1 MDRRQLL
8 FGATALGLVTNL
20 NLNHP
25 LIAQVGETTRG
36 SRRLSDRERAG
47 LRGPV
52 KTCRDFMKDDAESMT
67 ETEYSTDGRLLAWRA
82 RSYHN
87 PGGSG
92 VEQIDSYEL
101 VYSYDGMGR
110 LISMTSSRADVTDV
124 FHYDEQGKKTRV
136 RTIAARPGD
145 PVTTITVD
153 IPFEAVEGGF
163 LLNDGGSVTTRY
175 NDDDQPTESLV
186 YDAQGELLTK
196 IVRHYA
202 NGRLI
207 NETLAREAFEFPG
220 ELRDQLS
227 EEQRRAFRTQMKA
240 ALSQHDVFKNMERSY
255 FYGDEGRVIQRLKRM
270 GSNLNQDET
279 ITYNEHGDEA
289 VTVTVR
295 SGSLDPRMPD
305 LDNERSEVNYLY
317 QYDSHG
323 NWTERSTTTSFR
335 PGEPN
340 TQRRTLAYYGFS

>member
-1 MDRRQLL
+1 MRHGVRHGWEAAWLAVSQ
-8 FGATALGLVTNL
+8 FPRSG
-20 NLNHP
+20 
-25 LIAQVGETTRG
+25 G
-36 SRRLSDRERAG
+36 SR
-47 LRGPV
+47 
-52 KTCRDFMKDDAESMT
+52 
-67 ETEYSTDGRLLAWRA
+67 
-82 RSYHN
+82 
-87 PGGSG
+87 
-92 VEQIDSYEL
+92 VEH

-227 EEQRRAFRTQMKA
+227 EEQRRAFRAQMKA

-255 FYGDEGRVIQRLKRM
+255 FYDDEGRVIQRLKRM
-270 GSNLNQDET
+270 GNLNQDET

-317 QYDSHG
+317 EYDSHG
-323 NWTERSTTTSFR
+323 NWTERTTTNSH
-335 PGEPN
+335 GMSDPN
-340 TQRRTLAYYGFS
+340 TQRRTLAYY